1 MKAIAEILRAK
12 GSEVYTI
19 SPQATA
25 HDAVVELDARRV
37 GALLVVS
44 GSDLVGMVTERDC
57 LSRMILPGKSAKTVK
72 VEEIM
77 TREVIHVKPTFMV
90 SEAMALMTEKRIRH
104 LPVIEDGK
112 LCGMVSL
119 GDLVK
124 ATIADQ
130 AFLIHELEFYIA
142 NEQG

>member
-1 MKAIAEILRAK
+1 
-12 GSEVYTI
+12 
-19 SPQATA
+19 
-25 HDAVVELDARRV
+25 
-37 GALLVVS
+37 
-44 GSDLVGMVTERDC
+44 
-57 LSRMILPGKSAKTVK
+57 
-72 VEEIM
+72 M